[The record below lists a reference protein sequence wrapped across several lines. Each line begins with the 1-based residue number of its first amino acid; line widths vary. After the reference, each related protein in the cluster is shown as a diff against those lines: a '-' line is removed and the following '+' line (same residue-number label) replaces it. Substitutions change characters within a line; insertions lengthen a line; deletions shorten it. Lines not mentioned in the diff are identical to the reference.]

1 MIIQTAPAGTP
12 RLAVMMHEH
21 TALSGQFAR
30 AFGNEQFAPLSPLEH
45 MIYVVSQHDAGW
57 ADFDRDPPTD
67 EKTGLPYNLIET
79 PAELI
84 TVTSRQSPDFN
95 ERHHPYCGLMSS
107 MHSWGLYNG
116 RYGLSKLVLINNIPA
131 QDRPIAD
138 RMLAG
143 ELDRQKRLKEQL
155 AKDSQCSGWLDE
167 KKLFQNYKQLQFLDT
182 LALYFNRI
190 YPSERARQVFE
201 NVPLSAT
208 ADTSVTIEPHGNGV
222 YALSPYP
229 FAANWAEF
237 AYAGR
242 RLAPAS
248 SGTKSSWQKLLK
260 ETPTEWESFRLVAA

>member
-1 MIIQTAPAGTP
+1 MIIQTAPPGMP
-12 RLAVMMHEH
+12 RLAIMMHEH

-30 AFGNEQFAPLSPLEH
+30 AFGNQQFEALSPLEQ
-45 MIYVVSQHDAGW
+45 MIYVVSHHDAGW
-57 ADFDRDPPTD
+57 TEFDRDPASD

-116 RYGLSKLVLINNIPA
+116 RYGLSKLVLINNIPP

-138 RMLAG
+138 RMLAS
-143 ELDRQKRLKEQL
+143 ELERQKRLKEQI
-155 AKDSQCSGWLDE
+155 AKDPQCSGWIDE
-167 KKLFQNYKQLQFLDT
+167 KNLFQNYKQLQFLDT

-190 YPSERARQVFE
+190 HPSERARQAFE
-201 NVPLSAT
+201 NIPLSTT
-208 ADTSVTIEPHGNGV
+208 ADTTVTIEPRGNGV

-242 RLAPAS
+242 RLAPRSREAN
-248 SGTKSSWQKLLK
+248 GSWQRLLR

>member
-12 RLAVMMHEH
+12 RLAIMMYEH

-30 AFGNEQFAPLSPLEH
+30 AFGNEQFEPLVPLEP
-45 MIYVVSQHDAGW
+45 MIYVVSHHDAGW
-57 ADFDRDPPTD
+57 AEFDRDPASD

-116 RYGLSKLVLINNIPA
+116 RYGLSKLVLIDNIPP

-143 ELDRQKRLKEQL
+143 ELDRQKRLKEQIARDPQYAGL
-155 AKDSQCSGWLDE
+155 LDDV
-167 KKLFQNYKQLQFLDT
+167 KLFQNYKQLQFLDT

-190 YPSERARQVFE
+190 HPSERARQAFE
-201 NVPLSAT
+201 NVPLNGSM
-208 ADTSVTIEPHGNGV
+208 DTTVTIEPRGNGF

-237 AYAGR
+237 GYAGR
-242 RLAPAS
+242 RLAPRPSDAI
-248 SGTKSSWQKLLK
+248 GSWQRALK
-260 ETPTEWESFRLVAA
+260 ETPTEWETFRLVAA

>member
-1 MIIQTAPAGTP
+1 MIVQTAPAGTP
-12 RLAVMMHEH
+12 RLAIMMYEH

-30 AFGNEQFAPLSPLEH
+30 AFGNEQFESLSPLEP
-45 MIYVVSQHDAGW
+45 MIYVVSHHDAGW
-57 ADFDRDPPTD
+57 ADFDRDPASD

-116 RYGLSKLVLINNIPA
+116 RYGLSKLVLINNIPP

-143 ELDRQKRLKEQL
+143 ELERQKRLKGQL
-155 AKDSQCSGWLDE
+155 AKDPEYAGRIDE
-167 KKLFQNYKQLQFLDT
+167 KQLFQNYKQLQFLDT

-190 YPSERARQVFE
+190 HPSERTRQTFE

-208 ADTSVTIEPHGNGV
+208 ADTTVTIEPHGDGV

-242 RLAPAS
+242 RLAPR
-248 SGTKSSWQKLLK
+248 SGGAVSSWQKVLK
-260 ETPTEWESFRLVAA
+260 ETPTEWESFRLVRA